1 MQQKM
6 KKKIERERAFL
17 CRKNMHRMEEIK
29 WQIYNKRMR
38 IRKTKIK
45 NYKREKQYLNLKP
58 PKRNICIQHFFFPL
72 IYYLVITLNLK

>member
-17 CRKNMHRMEEIK
+17 CRKNMHRMKEIE

-38 IRKTKIK
+38 IRKAKIK
-45 NYKREKQYLNLKP
+45 DDKRAK
-58 PKRNICIQHFFFPL
+58 
-72 IYYLVITLNLK
+72 